1 MKLTVVCFVLFLCH
15 FGEFADY
22 YVGGKFDHVG
32 DGVPAAN
39 FAKFS
44 NGAWSPINLVEQDGG
59 PFQISCLATY
69 GSILYY
75 AYFSSDEYFPFQTFP
90 VGALTTTSGL
100 QILVNLPRSISFN
113 KVNTILPVDENTVF
127 FGGAFEIKLAN
138 GVTAYDSEFHFS
150 LFLFLC
156 CFTES
161 FHYSLQ

>member
-44 NGAWSPINLVEQDGG
+44 NGAWSPISLVEQDGG

-90 VGALTTTSGL
+90 VRSEEHTSEL
-100 QILVNLPRSISFN
+100 
-113 KVNTILPVDENTVF
+113 
-127 FGGAFEIKLAN
+127 
-138 GVTAYDSEFHFS
+138 
-150 LFLFLC
+150 
-156 CFTES
+156 
-161 FHYSLQ
+161 